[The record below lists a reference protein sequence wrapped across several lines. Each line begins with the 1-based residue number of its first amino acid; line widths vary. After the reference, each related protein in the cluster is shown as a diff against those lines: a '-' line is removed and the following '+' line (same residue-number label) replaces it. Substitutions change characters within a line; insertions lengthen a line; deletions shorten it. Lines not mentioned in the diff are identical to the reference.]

1 MIVIEIISLIL
12 ATFMGCQ
19 GQQIQFYKN
28 TDGYFIQNG
37 PLLHKVSQVGIRM
50 YRDVSLLK
58 KPNNIIINDV
68 A

>member
-1 MIVIEIISLIL
+1 
-12 ATFMGCQ
+12 MGCQ

-37 PLLHKVSQVGIRM
+37 PLLHKVLQVGIRM

-58 KPNNIIINDV
+58 KPNNIIINDI